1 MTKEETKEA
10 IKVMQGYVDGKN
22 IAFIARDDTSDTW
35 DDNKGVRAVAFN
47 WMRYNYRIAK
57 PKPVELKVGMGM
69 ARKEGVT
76 LAIRKIIAINNG
88 NCFYSVNCHSY
99 ISTIAEMIDMYVYLD
114 DDGVR
119 HELISP
125 EPF

>member
-1 MTKEETKEA
+1 MTKEESKKAREVMEA
-10 IKVMQGYVDGKN
+10 WENGAKVEIRTCHGVDWKPTG
-22 IAFIARDDTSDTW
+22 APVW
-35 DDNKGVRAVAFN
+35 DFAYFV
-47 WMRYNYRIAK
+47 YRIAE
-57 PKPVELKVGMGM
+57 PKPVELKVGMEL

-76 LAIRKIIAINNG
+76 WEIRKIIAINNG

>member
-1 MTKEETKEA
+1 MTKEESKKA
-10 IKVMQGYVDGKN
+10 RKVMEAWENGAEIEVRNGQIDFWFPVSGN
-22 IAFIARDDTSDTW
+22 LSWLW
-35 DDNKGVRAVAFN
+35 DNND
-47 WMRYNYRIAK
+47 YRIAK
-57 PKPVELKVGMGM
+57 PKPVELKVGMELV
-69 ARKEGVT
+69 RKEGVT
-76 LAIRKIIAINNG
+76 LVIRKIIAINNG

>member
-10 IKVMQGYVDGKN
+10 IKVMKAYVDGED
-22 IAFIARDDTSDTW
+22 IEFGHRFCESWTGLTTLPISW
-35 DDNKGVRAVAFN
+35 N
-47 WMRYNYRIAK
+47 WTDCRYRIVK
-57 PKPVELKVGMGM
+57 PKPVELKVGMELV
-69 ARKEGVT
+69 RKEGVT

>member
-10 IKVMQGYVDGKN
+10 IKVMQACVDGKGIEFASRGCN
-22 IAFIARDDTSDTW
+22 NDYWTGLTTLPISW
-35 DDNKGVRAVAFN
+35 N
-47 WMRYNYRIAK
+47 WTDCRYRIVK
-57 PKPVELKVGMGM
+57 PKPVELKVGMQLD
-69 ARKEGVT
+69 RKEGVT

-99 ISTIAEMIDMYVYLD
+99 ISTIAEMIDVYVYLD